1 MHRFFDVRRWGIA
14 TTTENAK
21 IYGFDVI
28 KNVTTGVKTY
38 SKIVLL
44 DKTGTFQAYKS
55 LLPIERNELRRNPQI
70 TQTKDWPQ

>member
-38 SKIVLL
+38 SKILLL